1 MGVQIFDR
9 NGRVR
14 AILQVA
20 GHQLAGTC
28 FGGADMQTL
37 YVSTGDA
44 IYRRKLKSVGFAQ
57 SGPPIVLPE
66 GSAG

>member
-1 MGVQIFDR
+1 MGVQIFGR

-14 AILQVA
+14 AILPVD
-20 GHQLAGTC
+20 GHQLAGIC

-37 YVSTGDA
+37 YVSTGNA
-44 IYRRKLKSVGFAQ
+44 VYRRTLKSVGFAP
-57 SGPPIVLPE
+57 SAAPIALPE